1 MSGNSKTKTLTIE
14 SKEQILLK
22 PCIRVD
28 DVILLTGYS
37 KSNCYNLMQECRKNY
52 KGQAGIRTDAIT
64 PRSLCLALGTTI
76 EEELKLIGIA
86 KGYINYG

>member
-52 KGQAGIRTDAIT
+52 KGHTEVSTSRKQEV
-64 PRSLCLALGTTI
+64 LM
-76 EEELKLIGIA
+76 K
-86 KGYINYG
+86 YNYRNDF